1 MMGKVR
7 KIISGLLLL
16 VFLLPS
22 VVKMEHRHKNLVSTS
37 TDEKKYPSFK
47 ENCPVCNFEYS
58 AFLANYND
66 NKLTN
71 DYQTDSYCINYISR
85 NNNNL
90 NQFSFLLRAP
100 PARQI

>member
-1 MMGKVR
+1 MMGKFR
-7 KIISGLLLL
+7 KITSGLLLL

-22 VVKMEHRHKNLVSTS
+22 IVKAEHRHKRALFNV
-37 TDEKKYPSFK
+37 TDEKTHQRFS

-58 AFLANYND
+58 AFLANYTD
-66 NKLTN
+66 NKLT
-71 DYQTDSYCINYISR
+71 DEYQTDSYCINYISR